1 MPNRFKVS
9 QEGEHLVIL
18 DTEPY
23 TRPVVAFLPNRHKP
37 HAPRYLAEICVKAM
51 NAENDKYKR

>member
-1 MPNRFKVS
+1 MVRFRISKKR
-9 QEGEHLVIL
+9 GHLVIL

-37 HAPRYLAEICVKAM
+37 HGPRYLAEVCVKAM